1 MRHITLAAVVALLAA
16 ACGGDGAAT
25 TASTAVTTTT
35 TGITATTAVTTTTAG
50 TTSTAFPTGPTD
62 CTEIWPEALV
72 QEVAGPSVE
81 FFAANLDGSACTY
94 LGDTGGIALA
104 WRTSTF
110 DDYEEGRTGASAA
123 APIVDQ
129 DICDAAYSTE
139 LAGSTLIMEAYS
151 EAKART
157 FTATISGTDPEDAVA
172 WASELLS
179 SAC

>member
-1 MRHITLAAVVALLAA
+1 MRRITLAAAVSLLAA

-25 TASTAVTTTT
+25 TSTMATTTT
-35 TGITATTAVTTTTAG
+35 TGITATTAVTTTTA
-50 TTSTAFPTGPTD
+50 STASTAIPTGPTD

-72 QEVAGPSVE
+72 QEVAGSSVE
-81 FFAANLDGSACTY
+81 FFAANEDDSACTY

-110 DDYEEGRTGASAA
+110 DDYEEGRTGTSAG
-123 APIVDQ
+123 APTVDQ
-129 DICDAAYSTE
+129 DVCDAAYSTE

-157 FTATISGTDPEDAVA
+157 FAATISGINPEDALA
-172 WASELLS
+172 WASELLA